1 MRWTRLFDDL
11 EARILREEIAER
23 SAEVAEHTRSVR
35 GQVGLTDRLVA
46 GRDQTI
52 SLRLNGG
59 SAVDGRM
66 IDVGADWVL
75 LATSSAGGDL
85 ERNVLV
91 ATSSVLSVKGLTV
104 KVDARE
110 GAASRRFDIR
120 RALREISR
128 DRSTVQVI
136 DIAGH
141 PATGTIDRVGRD
153 HFDIADHASDVARRA
168 TAVRAEFSIPFA
180 ALAMVRQL

>member
-11 EARILREEIAER
+11 EARIPREEIAER
-23 SAEVAEHTRSVR
+23 STEVAEHIRSVR
-35 GQVGLTDRLVA
+35 GQVALVDRLVA
-46 GRDQTI
+46 GRDQAI

-59 SAVDGRM
+59 TAVDGRM
-66 IDVGADWVL
+66 IDLGADWIL
-75 LATSSAGGDL
+75 LATSTAAGDR

-91 ATSSVLSVKGLTV
+91 STSSVLSLKGLSV
-104 KVDARE
+104 RVDAHA

-141 PATGTIDRVGRD
+141 PTTGTIDRVGQD
-153 HFDIADHASDVARRA
+153 HFDVADHASDVARRA
-168 TAVRAEFSIPFA
+168 SAVRGEFSIPFA
-180 ALAMVRQL
+180 ALAMVRHL